1 MKKLLILVIAGS
13 FFSCSKGD
21 EATPPLPPK
30 LSGTIVF
37 DEEHSELGLGSYHAV
52 NVYKVEEKKLSK
64 IIFPFE
70 PGQNINYNDPYLS
83 ANGSKIIVQSNHEGQ
98 DYQYIMNLDGS
109 NLQKIT
115 YSGNVRREMQHT
127 PDGNRFMYLK
137 QDAKGDEQIMFSD
150 LNGSNEKA
158 VTSFDLPSNPVFVS
172 NLVWTKTN
180 QPIYFNSTLQSSR
193 TNIYSINPDGSNLK
207 RISVEDK
214 SEFLCDVSP
223 DGKQILSYASAPGGG
238 VEIFITNSD
247 GTNKKQLTNF
257 KKISADACFSPDGN
271 YICFTSD
278 KEVAD
283 PANPRSIT
291 DYYIM
296 KLDGTELQRISDEQS
311 VSWFADWK

>member
-52 NVYKVEEKKLSK
+52 NVYRVEDKILSK

-83 ANGSKIIVQSNHEGQ
+83 PDGSKIIVQSNHEGQ
-98 DYQYIMNLDGS
+98 DFQYTMNLDGS
-109 NLQKIT
+109 NLQKLIYT
-115 YSGNVRREMQHT
+115 GNVRREMQYT
-127 PDGNRFMYLK
+127 PDGIRFIYLK
-137 QDAKGDEQIMFSD
+137 QDDKGDEQVMISD
-150 LNGSNEKA
+150 LNSMNERA
-158 VTSFDLPSNPVFVS
+158 VTSLDHESRPVFVS
-172 NLVWTKTN
+172 NLVWTKSN
-180 QPIYFNSTLQSSR
+180 QAIFFNSNFESSGSR
-193 TNIYSINPDGSNLK
+193 IYSINADGSNLK
-207 RISVEDK
+207 KLSLEDK

-238 VEIFITNSD
+238 VEIFISNSD
-247 GTNKKQLTNF
+247 GTNKRQLTYF
-257 KKISADACFSPDGN
+257 KRISADACFSPDGN
-271 YICFTSD
+271 YITFTSD
-278 KEVAD
+278 KDVAD
-283 PANPRSIT
+283 PANPKSIS

-311 VSWFADWK
+311 VSWFGDWK